1 MLIMTSNVGSKAI
14 LGSMSK
20 GGDGS
25 SSQYK
30 RVQAD
35 VRREL
40 SLNYRPEFLNR
51 LDEIIVFRPLTK
63 PEIGSIAELML
74 SSVEG
79 RAKGKGVSVHVD
91 DSFKRLLLSEVGA
104 RPARAPLMREQ
115 LHPD

>member
-1 MLIMTSNVGSKAI
+1 
-14 LGSMSK
+14 
-20 GGDGS
+20 
-25 SSQYK
+25 
-30 RVQAD
+30 
-35 VRREL
+35 
-40 SLNYRPEFLNR
+40 
-51 LDEIIVFRPLTK
+51 
-63 PEIGSIAELML
+63 ML